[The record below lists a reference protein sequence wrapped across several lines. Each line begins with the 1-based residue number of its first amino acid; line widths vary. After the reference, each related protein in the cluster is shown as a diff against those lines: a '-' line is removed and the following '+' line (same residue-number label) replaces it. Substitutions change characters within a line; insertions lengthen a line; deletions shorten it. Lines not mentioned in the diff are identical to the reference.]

1 MERLVNGGKKKI
13 KRRQKLLEEG
23 RKGMGKKGESR
34 SGREIENRRQES
46 GFLFPRLVPSR
57 LAYPHLLHFA

>member
-1 MERLVNGGKKKI
+1 MERLVNGGKKD
-13 KRRQKLLEEG
+13 RRMQKLLDEG
-23 RKGMGKKGESR
+23 RKGMGKKDETR

-57 LAYPHLLHFA
+57 LAYPHLLYFA